1 MKTIKFFIIAVILI
15 VFSGYTIAQTT
26 HTFNDGLSLGKS
38 SNKKVL
44 ISIYIDSD
52 TWCEKMQLVYSA
64 ESIKNYINSNFVFVK
79 LNALGSEKCSYNG
92 KQYSSAEL
100 AKFLGA
106 TGFPTNVFLNPDG
119 TIIKYKYNGEVCN
132 NYPGY
137 VEAQDFEKILKFFAT
152 NQYKDTD
159 LSKIF

>member
-1 MKTIKFFIIAVILI
+1 MKTIKYLIIT
-15 VFSGYTIAQTT
+15 VFLTVFLGDAIAQTSYS
-26 HTFNDGLSLGKS
+26 FNDGIALGKS
-38 SNKKVL
+38 NNKKILV
-44 ISIYIDSD
+44 SIYIESD
-52 TWCEKMQLVYSA
+52 TWCDKMQTVYSA
-64 ESIKNYINSNFVFVK
+64 ESIKNFINSNFVFVK
-79 LNALGSEKCSYNG
+79 LNAQGSDKCSYNG
-92 KQYSSAEL
+92 KQYTSSEL

-137 VEAQDFEKILKFFAT
+137 VEAQDFEKILKYFAT